1 MLESVFVMIMA
12 MGFVLFILGISEKS
26 IVYSATSL
34 LMWVIILAGQL
45 YIEVPT
51 DTETYTEGAT
61 FALALAF
68 IFINTIWI
76 IICYMQ
82 NQFENSRP

>member
-1 MLESVFVMIMA
+1 MLESVFVIIMA

-34 LMWVIILAGQL
+34 LMWIVVMAGQM

-51 DTETYTEGAT
+51 DTDTYTEAGI
-61 FALALAF
+61 FAVALAF
-68 IFINTIWI
+68 IFINVIWI
-76 IICYMQ
+76 ILRYME
-82 NQFENSRP
+82 NQFEDSMP